1 MSTPLEGEPSA
12 AAPQATAPQAT
23 IPPPPPEALA
33 YAQTIAGTLG
43 ETEEKPILQI
53 ARIVATLGP
62 EETDA
67 LVAKA
72 QAAFAGEGVLTQDG
86 SRKRNLGGSF
96 FWLVREHVSK
106 KVWRKQI
113 KPVLSPKK
121 ALAVNLGE
129 QFAIIREAA
138 SRQNFKAGDTSKV
151 ELTLTGTPLS
161 VQKQQTFV
169 ALSFIDKDAPPPLPK
184 GVPTLERKGASKAE
198 AKPEATTEGTAEQ
211 QPTKGT
217 GGTRYLVLVALKQWD
232 KIEEAL
238 KQNKHDKLVIKG
250 YSLLQPNFAGIVVL
264 AYQIISVG
272 FRSAKRGS

>member
-1 MSTPLEGEPSA
+1 MSTALEGEPSA
-12 AAPQATAPQAT
+12 AAAQAT

-33 YAQTIAGTLG
+33 YAQQIAVTLG

-72 QAAFAGEGVLTQDG
+72 QTAFAGEGVLTQDG

-96 FWLVREHVSK
+96 FWLVREQVGP

-121 ALAVNLGE
+121 ALAANLE
-129 QFAIIREAA
+129 QHYAIIQEAA

-151 ELTLTGTPLS
+151 ELTLTGTPIS

-169 ALSFIDKDAPPPLPK
+169 ALSFIDKDAVPPLPK

-198 AKPEATTEGTAEQ
+198 ASTEDKAESKAEQ
-211 QPTKGT
+211 QSSKGK
-217 GGTRYLVLVALKQWD
+217 GQTRYLVLVATKHWA

-238 KQNKHDKLVIKG
+238 KQNKNDKLVNKG

-264 AYQIISVG
+264 AYQVNTVG
-272 FRSAKRGS
+272 QLRAKRGS

>member
-1 MSTPLEGEPSA
+1 MSMPLEGEPPVAVSQ
-12 AAPQATAPQAT
+12 PT

-33 YAQTIAGTLG
+33 YAQTIAATLG
-43 ETEEKPILQI
+43 ETEEKPIIQI
-53 ARIVATLGP
+53 ARIVVTLGP

-67 LVAKA
+67 LVARA

-96 FWLVREHVSK
+96 FWLVREHVGK

-121 ALAVNLGE
+121 ALAANLE
-129 QFAIIREAA
+129 QHYAIIREAA

-169 ALSFIDKDAPPPLPK
+169 ALSFIDKDATPLPK
-184 GVPTLERKGASKAE
+184 GVPTLERKGTGKAE
-198 AKPEATTEGTAEQ
+198 AKPEDTTNGAAEQ
-211 QPTKGT
+211 KAAKGT
-217 GGTRYLVLVALKQWD
+217 VGTRYLVLVALKQWT
-232 KIEEAL
+232 KIEDAL
-238 KQNKHDKLVIKG
+238 KQNKNDKLVIKG
-250 YSLLQPNFAGIVVL
+250 YSLVQPNFAGIVVL
-264 AYQIISVG
+264 AYQINTVG
-272 FRSAKRGS
+272 LLSAKRG

>member
-12 AAPQATAPQAT
+12 AAPQAT

-96 FWLVREHVSK
+96 FWLVREQVGK

-121 ALAVNLGE
+121 ALAANLE
-129 QFAIIREAA
+129 QHYAIIREAA

-151 ELTLTGTPLS
+151 ELTLTGTPIS

-169 ALSFIDKDAPPPLPK
+169 ALSFIDKDPPPLPK
-184 GVPTLERKGASKAE
+184 GVPTLERKAKSKAE
-198 AKPEATTEGTAEQ
+198 TKTEDTTNGIAEKKPSTSQGQ
-211 QPTKGT
+211 
-217 GGTRYLVLVALKQWD
+217 TRYLVLVALKQWD

-250 YSLLQPNFAGIVVL
+250 YSLVQPNFAGIVVL

>member
-1 MSTPLEGEPSA
+1 MSTPLEGEPPVA
-12 AAPQATAPQAT
+12 AAQAT

-33 YAQTIAGTLG
+33 YAQKIAVTLG
-43 ETEEKPILQI
+43 ETEAKPILQI
-53 ARIVATLGP
+53 ARIVDTLGP

-86 SRKRNLGGSF
+86 SRTRNLGGSF
-96 FWLVREHVSK
+96 FWLVREQVGP

-129 QFAIIREAA
+129 QFAVMREAA

-169 ALSFIDKDAPPPLPK
+169 ALSFIDKDAAPPLPK
-184 GVPTLERKGASKAE
+184 GVPTLERKGTSKAE
-198 AKPEATTEGTAEQ
+198 AKSEDTSEGTAEQ
-211 QPTKGT
+211 KPAKGK
-217 GGTRYLVLVALKQWD
+217 GGTRYLVLVATKRWA

-238 KQNKHDKLVIKG
+238 KHNKNDKLVIKG
-250 YSLLQPNFAGIVVL
+250 YSLVQPNFDGIVVL
-264 AYQIISVG
+264 AYQINSVG
-272 FRSAKRGS
+272 LLSAKRG

>member
-1 MSTPLEGEPSA
+1 MSTPLEGDPSA
-12 AAPQATAPQAT
+12 AAPQAT

-33 YAQTIAGTLG
+33 YAQTIAVTLG

-96 FWLVREHVSK
+96 FWLVREQVGP

-113 KPVLSPKK
+113 KPVRSQKK

-129 QFAIIREAA
+129 QFAVIREAA

-151 ELTLTGTPLS
+151 ELTLTGTPIS

-169 ALSFIDKDAPPPLPK
+169 ALSFIDKDAIPPLPK
-184 GVPTLERKGASKAE
+184 GVPTLEHKGTSKAE
-198 AKPEATTEGTAEQ
+198 AKPEDTTEGTAGQ
-211 QPTKGT
+211 KPAKGT
-217 GGTRYLVLVALKQWD
+217 GETRYLVLVALKQWA

-238 KQNKHDKLVIKG
+238 TKNKNDKLVIKG
-250 YSLLQPNFAGIVVL
+250 YSLMQPNFAGIVVL
-264 AYQIISVG
+264 AYQVNTVG
-272 FRSAKRGS
+272 LLSARRGS